1 MDGKSRAPLGPNA
14 LEVSTLKVVKPCTQT
29 QCTFSLSGTQDKLS
43 LQQKD
48 NNKWNFLSYKIL

>member
-48 NNKWNFLSYKIL
+48 NNK